1 MATAVA
7 STRIIYKSIKDS
19 HENGNG
25 RGHKNGGGN
34 QYCTGGLRKNKTC
47 FLTNGERVLEKTK
60 RATTHETHAKVLKT
74 HVKIATAAAIRAN
87 SL

>member
-7 STRIIYKSIKDS
+7 TRTAVATNIA
-19 HENGNG
+19 HAACE
-25 RGHKNGGGN
+25 
-34 QYCTGGLRKNKTC
+34 KNKTC
-47 FLTNGERVLEKTK
+47 FLQMAKEFSKKTK
-60 RATTHETHAKVLKT
+60 RATTHETHAKLLKT

>member
-7 STRIIYKSIKDS
+7 STRIIYKSIKNS

-34 QYCTGGLRKNKTC
+34 PYCRGGLRKNKTC
-47 FLTNGERVLEKTK
+47 FLQMAKEFSKKTE
-60 RATTHETHAKVLKT
+60 RATTHETDAKVLKI
-74 HVKIATAAAIRAN
+74 HVKIATTAAIRAN
-87 SL
+87 TL